1 MALTLAF
8 MSPGTESTFKAP
20 IFLFLMFGRCFMR
33 LADVGE
39 ILLVYNSLFIF
50 SSGLDTLSKDITNS
64 VVCPQPFP
72 IDDKELI
79 INICNYTIIPLT
91 LHRRLP

>member
-1 MALTLAF
+1 

-20 IFLFLMFGRCFMR
+20 IFLFLMFGRCFMK

-39 ILLVYNSLFIF
+39 ILLVHNSLFIF

-64 VVCPQPFP
+64 VDVNNR
-72 IDDKELI
+72 LSS
-79 INICNYTIIPLT
+79 TIPN
-91 LHRRLP
+91 